1 MSEPGFTWFPNIKSG
16 QRVLVFIDAMM
27 GSLSDL
33 YGHVVDRESM
43 TEGQFFKVFDSREE
57 ALTWAKS
64 NKPKEMS
71 VIALL
76 HDESKSEEYVPIDT

>member
-1 MSEPGFTWFPNIKSG
+1 
-16 QRVLVFIDAMM
+16 
-27 GSLSDL
+27 
-33 YGHVVDRESM
+33 M